1 MQLTRRGERETVNCK
16 KSENLSIGKLTNCK
30 HSDEVYISED
40 CDCLFCPAGK
50 RDRGIELHTV
60 E

>member
-1 MQLTRRGERETVNCK
+1 MDLNQILVHLNI
-16 KSENLSIGKLTNCK
+16 LKLIYNYYITSNCK
-30 HSDEVYISED
+30 HSDEVYIFED